1 VIDTPRTGFLSLFTT
16 TVTREREPLTFDS
29 IRAAHSVR
37 RAEIAA
43 RLAEFAATGNSASDE
58 ELWAEMVYCF
68 FTGGCSARM
77 GMRSLDAV
85 RHLLMTGDQ
94 PALAN
99 ALVGSH
105 RYPNARSRYIVA
117 SRSFLQEHC
126 GMRLRTKLWSFEC
139 DLDRRD
145 WLVRE
150 KGIKGLGYKEAS
162 HFLRNIGFRGYA
174 ILDKHVLN
182 SLAELKIIDE
192 PKPPNTR
199 SKYLMVEEKL
209 KQLTAELKIDF
220 DELDLVL
227 WSMKTGVILK

>member
-1 VIDTPRTGFLSLFTT
+1 MK
-16 TVTREREPLTFDS
+16 REKEPLTVEKIKLAHAERRHE
-29 IRAAHSVR
+29 IR
-37 RAEIAA
+37 A
-43 RLAEFAATGNSASDE
+43 RLAEFDAIGRHGSDE
-58 ELWAEMVYCF
+58 KLWEEMVFCF

-77 GMRSLDAV
+77 GLNSIEAV
-85 RHLLMTGDQ
+85 RPLLMTGEQ
-94 PALAN
+94 PDLARALT
-99 ALVGSH
+99 GFH

-117 SRSFLQEHC
+117 SRNFLIEHC
-126 GMRLRTKLWSFEC
+126 GMQLRKKLKGFACAYE
-139 DLDRRD
+139 RRD
-145 WLVRE
+145 WLVAE

-162 HFLRNIGFRGYA
+162 HYLRNIGFRGYA

-199 SKYLMVEEKL
+199 LKYLMVEEKL
-209 KQLTAELKIDF
+209 KQLTVMTKIDF

>member
-1 VIDTPRTGFLSLFTT
+1 MK
-16 TVTREREPLTFDS
+16 REKEPLTFEK
-29 IRAAHSVR
+29 IKLAHAER
-37 RAEIAA
+37 RHEILA
-43 RLAEFAATGNSASDE
+43 RLAEFDAIGRDGSDE
-58 ELWAEMVYCF
+58 KLWEEMVFCF

-77 GMRSLDAV
+77 GLSSIEAV
-85 RHLLMTGDQ
+85 RPLLMTGEQ
-94 PALAN
+94 PELARALS
-99 ALVGSH
+99 GRH

-117 SRSFLQEHC
+117 SRDFLTEHC
-126 GMRLRTKLWSFEC
+126 GMRLRKKLKSFACPNE
-139 DLDRRD
+139 RRD

-150 KGIKGLGYKEAS
+150 PGIKGLGYKEAS
-162 HFLRNIGFRGYA
+162 HYLRNIGFRGYA

-199 SKYLMVEEKL
+199 LRYLMVEEKL
-209 KQLTAELKIDF
+209 KNLTDAIGIDF